1 MTAPRPHAGAALL
14 LLILVALPAG
24 VARAQ
29 TVHLVV
35 PFRGGGVADSV
46 ARIVVNQIPA
56 SRQFAVENRFGDD
69 GHFGAELVSRAESD
83 GRTLLFAPVANYA
96 VAASAYKSLH
106 YSFPGDFAGVTL
118 VANAPHALL
127 AHPSLP
133 VQSVADLIALA
144 RAHPGRL
151 KWASEGKLALSQLE
165 IDLFRQLTGIKV
177 EAVPYAAS
185 DKALPELLNGNA
197 VLLFTAIAAAL
208 PHVKSGRL
216 RALAVASGHRSPTLP
231 ALPTVAESGVKGFE
245 AEYWYAVLA
254 PDGTDKA
261 VIAKLSGELGKA
273 VGAREVRDRLQFYG
287 IEARASAPADVDR
300 MMRAETAKWA
310 PLVKAAAR

>member
-1 MTAPRPHAGAALL
+1 VTAPRPHAGAALL
-14 LLILVALPAG
+14 LLILAALPAAG
-24 VARAQ
+24 ARAQ
-29 TVHLVV
+29 TVRLIV
-35 PFRGGGVADSV
+35 PFLGGGVADSV

-56 SRQFAVENRFGDD
+56 SRQFTVENRFGDD
-69 GHFGAELVSRAESD
+69 GHFGAELVSRAEPD
-83 GRTLLFAPVANYA
+83 GRTLLFAPIANYA
-96 VAASAYKSLH
+96 VAASAYQSLH
-106 YSFPGDFAGVTL
+106 YSFPADFAGVTL
-118 VANAPHALL
+118 IANAPHLLL

-144 RAHPGRL
+144 RTRPGKL
-151 KWASEGKLALSQLE
+151 KWASQGKLSLSQLE
-165 IDLFRQLTGIKV
+165 IDLFRQLTKV
-177 EAVPYAAS
+177 DVESAPYADS
-185 DKALPELLNGNA
+185 SKALPELLSGKA
-197 VLLFTAIAAAL
+197 VLLFDAIAAVL

-216 RALAVASGHRSPTLP
+216 RALAVASGRRSPTLP
-231 ALPTVAESGVKGFE
+231 ALPTVAESGVRGFE
-245 AEYWYAVLA
+245 AEYWYSVLA

-273 VGAREVRDRLQFYG
+273 AGAGEVRERLQFYG